1 MKKILVVSDTH
12 RKLTNLQR
20 ALEAE
25 KGADL
30 LIHLG
35 DIEGDEEEI
44 RRLAGCPVEMVK
56 GNNDFFCALPR
67 EEEIWLAGHKAFLT
81 HGHDYG
87 VSVGNEIL
95 RDEARAR
102 GCDIVMYGHTHRP
115 VLDENDG
122 GLTVL
127 NPGSLSYPRQM
138 DRRPSYAVIL
148 AETGKNLSFELKE
161 LG

>member
-12 RKLTNLQR
+12 GRLTGLEE
-20 ALEAE
+20 AIEAE
-25 KGADL
+25 KPIDL

-35 DIEGDEEEI
+35 DVEGDEEEI
-44 RRLAGCPVEMVK
+44 QEMAGCPAEIVK
-56 GNNDFFCALPR
+56 GNNDFFSALPR
-67 EEEIWLAGHKAFLT
+67 EKEIWLLGHKALLT

-87 VSVGNEIL
+87 VSVGDEML

-115 VLDENDG
+115 VLDVNDK
-122 GLTVL
+122 GLTVI
-127 NPGSLSYPRQM
+127 NPGSLSYPRQIGHK
-138 DRRPSYAVIL
+138 PTYAVITMD
-148 AETGKNLSFELKE
+148 ERRNLSFEIKE

>member
-12 RKLTNLQR
+12 RKLEGLKR
-20 ALEAE
+20 ALAAE
-25 KGADL
+25 KPVDL

-44 RRLAGCPVEMVK
+44 RSLAACPVEMVK
-56 GNNDFFCALPR
+56 GNNDFFSALPR

-87 VSVGNEIL
+87 VSVGDEIL

-102 GCDIVMYGHTHRP
+102 GCGIVMYGHTHRP

-138 DRRPSYAVIL
+138 DHRPSYAVIL
-148 AETGKNLSFELKE
+148 ADGKNLSFALKE